1 MFQSNRDR
9 QIPGRLLPPGCSRD
23 PFGCYTRAD
32 SRQGG
37 DVSAGSV
44 GREDGLSQVHLSLL
58 AGSRGLLM
66 HLEQVW
72 NNILHD
78 PFLIVIC
85 SFLALVLLALL
96 MTPPILL
103 WRLRHYPLE
112 KAQEMTTG
120 AKDAVIH
127 LVVLLVLNL
136 LCGVILRPFILQEY
150 SPDALTFGLIL
161 ADYIFGYISL
171 AIFARIWVAKRRVR
185 QLEAQSQEESF

>member
-9 QIPGRLLPPGCSRD
+9 QIPGRPLPPGCSHD

-32 SRQGG
+32 GRQGG
-37 DVSAGSV
+37 DVSAGSA

-58 AGSRGLLM
+58 AGRWGLLM

-85 SFLALVLLALL
+85 SFLALVFLWVLI
-96 MTPPILL
+96 TPPILL

-112 KAQEMTTG
+112 KAREMATG
-120 AKDAVIH
+120 AKDGVIAIIG
-127 LVVLLVLNL
+127 LCGANV
-136 LCGVILRPFILQEY
+136 LCGVILRQFIVQRY
-150 SPDALTFGLIL
+150 SADALAFGLL
-161 ADYIFGYISL
+161 LVDFPLGYILL
-171 AIFARIWVAKRRVR
+171 AVFARIWVAKRRVR

>member
-1 MFQSNRDR
+1 
-9 QIPGRLLPPGCSRD
+9 
-23 PFGCYTRAD
+23 
-32 SRQGG
+32 
-37 DVSAGSV
+37 
-44 GREDGLSQVHLSLL
+44 
-58 AGSRGLLM
+58 M

>member
-1 MFQSNRDR
+1 
-9 QIPGRLLPPGCSRD
+9 
-23 PFGCYTRAD
+23 
-32 SRQGG
+32 
-37 DVSAGSV
+37 
-44 GREDGLSQVHLSLL
+44 
-58 AGSRGLLM
+58 M

-120 AKDAVIH
+120 AKDAVMH

-161 ADYIFGYISL
+161 TDYIFGYISL

-185 QLEAQSQEESF
+185 QLEAQSQEEGF